1 MIPSLP
7 MKRLL
12 SLVALMFL
20 APSAF
25 AGLTYKTESSTTGL
39 RNATIVGTV
48 AVDGS
53 RMRMDVAKGDNMMF
67 KDNSVVLST
76 DGGKTMSVFDPS
88 TKNYYDIQLD
98 QVLGNATSMLGS
110 LGDMVKVSFDNPLV
124 SLRDAGDGG
133 TIEGFPTRKYV
144 LNASYDMNMSVMG
157 QKMTSHLTMNTES
170 WTTDQLTSEM
180 SSFLQ
185 MRGLRTGVESLDKLI
200 ETQSNG
206 LHGFPLKQLSTI
218 HVSQGTQDMV
228 MTTTASVTNIEKK
241 TIDASQFAMP
251 TGYTK
256 VDDPVTKM
264 LKALKQ

>member
-12 SLVALMFL
+12 SLVALMFV

-25 AGLTYKTESSTTGL
+25 AGLTYRTESSTTGL

-48 AVDGS
+48 TIDGS

-67 KDNSVVLST
+67 KDNSIVLST

-88 TKNYYDIQLD
+88 TKSYYDIQLD

-110 LGDMVKVSFDNPLV
+110 LGDMVKVNFDNPQV
-124 SLRDAGDGG
+124 STRDAGDGG
-133 TIEGFPTRKYV
+133 TIEGFPTRKHV

-185 MRGLRTGVESLDKLI
+185 MRSISRATLTPKWLSRASMQSFTKKVCIAASAATTRCSVRTPSSIQAPVGPASGHPSRRKTLARSRMPRWEW
-200 ETQSNG
+200 NG
-206 LHGFPLKQLSTI
+206 RR
-218 HVSQGTQDMV
+218 
-228 MTTTASVTNIEKK
+228 
-241 TIDASQFAMP
+241 
-251 TGYTK
+251 
-256 VDDPVTKM
+256 
-264 LKALKQ
+264 